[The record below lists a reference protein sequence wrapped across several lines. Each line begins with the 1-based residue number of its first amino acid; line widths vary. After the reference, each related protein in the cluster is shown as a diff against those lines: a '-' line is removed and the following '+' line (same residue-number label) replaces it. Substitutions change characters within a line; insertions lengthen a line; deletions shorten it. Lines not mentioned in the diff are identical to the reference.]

1 MGKASELKGH
11 NLCLIIGE
19 RCSDFC
25 PQQIYIRFIQ
35 YGNFG
40 ASGEQRGSLVCLVF
54 VNQGR
59 VVANFKGIFL

>member
-11 NLCLIIGE
+11 NFCLIVGE

-25 PQQIYIRFIQ
+25 PQQIYIRFIE

-40 ASGEQRGSLVCLVF
+40 ASGEQHGSLVCLVF
-54 VNQGR
+54 VN
-59 VVANFKGIFL
+59 